1 MAVAFTEFTKAQQR
15 SMMPFVD
22 FEGVKAN
29 EIYDG
34 IVMNGVKHLDASSSW
49 GLLASCVWVKT
60 GRLSNS
66 VSWTTQEQLQ
76 KLNIK

>member
-1 MAVAFTEFTKAQQR
+1 MAVAFTKFTKVQQR
-15 SMMPFVD
+15 SVMPFVD

-49 GLLASCVWVKT
+49 SLRASCVWVKT

-66 VSWTTQEQLQ
+66 VS
-76 KLNIK
+76 